1 MSDGGPHGVH
11 PLTRYAG
18 VRHRHSYPLL
28 FRLHEGGGA
37 TAVASLVATGLS
49 PDVSCVVRAYWRTTL
64 GAAAYRNSFG
74 PCPSEKS
81 WPITIRAAHWVA
93 EEAIG
98 KLYSDLKSRMGPS
111 PTTSQRRL
119 ALFRLVAQ
127 HSSGITEHLVYGLDT
142 PPWRTLFAAWNEEY
156 PPAHEWHYRDVR
168 NFRRDFAE
176 ASRALIGY

>member
-1 MSDGGPHGVH
+1 MLAAWFVLTGEPPWVP
-11 PLTRYAG
+11 PLT
-18 VRHRHSYPLL
+18 
-28 FRLHEGGGA
+28 A
-37 TAVASLVATGLS
+37 TAS
-49 PDVSCVVRAYWRTTL
+49 
-64 GAAAYRNSFG
+64 G
-74 PCPSEKS
+74 PAQVKNHGT
-81 WPITIRAAHWVA
+81 ITIRAAHWVPD
-93 EEAIG
+93 EAIG
-98 KLYSDLKSRMGPS
+98 KLYLDLKSRMGPS

-127 HSSGITEHLVYGLDT
+127 HSSDITERLVYGLDT